1 MKRELEAKSGPIRT
15 NAARAIALT
24 ILVCLSGTAGHAQKK
39 STQNQSGRSSHTSK
53 LRSSTTSTVTPPSIT
68 VQPASVTILAGGTAS
83 FSVAAA
89 GTAPLNYQWY
99 ENGMA
104 MGGATSS
111 SYTISATTTS
121 YNGAQF
127 TVVVSNTGGSAT
139 SNAAL
144 LTVSPV
150 TLLLSSSSNSLA
162 FGSVNVSSS
171 SSQSVML
178 TNAGNSSVTI
188 SNVSVAGAG
197 FNAGGGLSG
206 VILSPGQTATLNAA
220 FAPAAAGSVTGGI
233 TVTSN
238 ASNSPA
244 MIALSGT
251 GVAPVTHSVFLS
263 WAPSGSSV
271 TGYNVY
277 SSEVSGGPYSK
288 LTASPVGA
296 TSYTDASV
304 TAAQTY
310 YYVVTAVSSTSG
322 ESAYSSQV
330 SATVP

>member
-1 MKRELEAKSGPIRT
+1 MKRELEAKSGPIRAK
-15 NAARAIALT
+15 AARAIILT
-24 ILVCLSGTAGHAQKK
+24 ILLCVSGSAAHAQKK
-39 STQNQSGRSSHTSK
+39 SGPSSHSSK
-53 LRSSTTSTVTPPSIT
+53 FRSSTTTTVTPPSIT
-68 VQPASVTILAGGTAS
+68 AQPASVTVLAGGTAS

-89 GTAPLNYQWY
+89 GTAPLSYQWY

-104 MGGATSS
+104 IGGATSS
-111 SYTISATTTS
+111 TYTISAATTS
-121 YNGAQF
+121 YSGAQF
-127 TVVVSNTGGSAT
+127 TATVSNSGGTAT

-144 LTVSPV
+144 LTVNSA
-150 TLLLSSSSNSLA
+150 TLLLNSSSSSLA
-162 FGSVNVSSS
+162 FGDVNVSSS
-171 SSQSVML
+171 SSQSVTL

-188 SNVSVAGAG
+188 SNVSVTGAG
-197 FNAGGGLSG
+197 FNAAGGLSG
-206 VILSPGQTATLNAA
+206 VILSPGQTATLSAT
-220 FAPAAAGSVTGGI
+220 FAPATAGSVTGGI

-244 MIALSGT
+244 VIALSGT
-251 GVAPVTHSVFLS
+251 GVAPVTHSVLLS
-263 WAPSGSSV
+263 WAPSTSSV

-296 TSYTDASV
+296 TSYTDGSV
-304 TAAQTY
+304 AAAQTY

-322 ESAYSSQV
+322 ESAYSPQV

>member
-1 MKRELEAKSGPIRT
+1 MKRELEAKSGPIRA
-15 NAARAIALT
+15 NAARAT
-24 ILVCLSGTAGHAQKK
+24 ILAILLCLSGTGARAQKK
-39 STQNQSGRSSHTSK
+39 STQKQSGPSSHSAR
-53 LRSSTTSTVTPPSIT
+53 LRSSTTTTVTPPSIT
-68 VQPASVTILAGGTAS
+68 AQPASVTVLAGGTAS
-83 FSVAAA
+83 FYVAAA
-89 GTAPLNYQWY
+89 GTAPLAYQWY

-104 MGGATSS
+104 IGGATSS
-111 SYTISATTTS
+111 TYRISATTTS

-127 TVVVSNTGGSAT
+127 TAAVSNSGGTAT

-144 LTVSPV
+144 LTVNSP
-150 TLLLSSSSNSLA
+150 TLLLNSSSKSLG
-162 FGSVNVSSS
+162 FGDVNVSGS

-178 TNAGNSSVTI
+178 TNAGNSSVAI

-206 VILSPGQTATLNAA
+206 VILSPGQTATLSAT
-220 FAPAAAGSVTGGI
+220 FAPATAGSVTGGI

-244 MIALSGT
+244 MVALSGT

-263 WAPSGSSV
+263 WAPSTSSV
-271 TGYNVY
+271 TGYNIY
-277 SSEVSGGPYSK
+277 SSEISGGPYSK

-296 TSYTDASV
+296 TSYTDDSV

-322 ESAYSSQV
+322 ESAYSPQV
-330 SATVP
+330 VASVP

>member
-1 MKRELEAKSGPIRT
+1 MKREPEAKSGPIRAK
-15 NAARAIALT
+15 AARAIILT
-24 ILVCLSGTAGHAQKK
+24 ILLCVSGTAARAQKK
-39 STQNQSGRSSHTSK
+39 SGPSSHSSK
-53 LRSSTTSTVTPPSIT
+53 FRSSTTTTVTPPSIT
-68 VQPASVTILAGGTAS
+68 AQPASVTVLAGGTAS

-89 GTAPLNYQWY
+89 GTAPLSYQWY

-104 MGGATSS
+104 IGGATSS
-111 SYTISATTTS
+111 TCTISAATTS

-127 TVVVSNTGGSAT
+127 TATVSNSGGTAT

-144 LTVSPV
+144 LTVNSA
-150 TLLLSSSSNSLA
+150 TLLLNSSSKSLA
-162 FGSVNVSSS
+162 FGYVNVSSS
-171 SSQSVML
+171 SSQSVTL

-188 SNVSVAGAG
+188 SNVSVTGAG

-206 VILSPGQTATLNAA
+206 VILSPGQTATLSAT
-220 FAPAAAGSVTGGI
+220 FAPATAGSVTGGI

-244 MIALSGT
+244 VIALSGT
-251 GVAPVTHSVFLS
+251 GVAPVTHSVLLS
-263 WAPSGSSV
+263 WAPSTSSV

-277 SSEVSGGPYSK
+277 SSEISGGPYSK

-296 TSYTDASV
+296 TSYTDGSV
-304 TAAQTY
+304 AAAQTY

-322 ESAYSSQV
+322 ESAYSPQV